1 MICQATVT
9 WPGRSGCITAADGSG
24 GVSPKADETEDFANG
39 GEESEVPGGG
49 NALPEFGS
57 WGAPDT
63 VIRVG
68 AAGPT
73 SPAATLRHR

>member
-1 MICQATVT
+1 VT
-9 WPGRSGCITAADGSG
+9 WPGRSGCTTAADGSG
-24 GVSPKADETEDFANG
+24 DVSPKADETEDFANG

-57 WGAPDT
+57 WGAPDP

-68 AAGPT
+68 AAGPS